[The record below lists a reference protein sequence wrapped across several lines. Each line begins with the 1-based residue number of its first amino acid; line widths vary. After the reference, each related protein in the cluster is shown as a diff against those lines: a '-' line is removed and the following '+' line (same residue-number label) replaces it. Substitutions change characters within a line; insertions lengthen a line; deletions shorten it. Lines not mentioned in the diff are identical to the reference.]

1 MKISWHFFANSHG
14 KGVVDGLG
22 GTVKRTVWRYVRA
35 GAATATTPKAF
46 YEVAV
51 ARNPGVRIDYITKEE
66 IMINSQKAKLVES
79 WNETLAVPNTQ
90 KLHSVRTMGR
100 KHLQVADTSNSNDWT
115 LVQIREIADSEA
127 ETNSESETE
136 IDVNTDGPPSLG
148 DAANSVT
155 HLDLSIGDWVLVKY
169 DGNRFP
175 GEVTTIGQNNDVKV
189 NVMHKSGPNWKWP
202 KDADHIFYYRTD
214 VVKKIDPPTVAEH
227 RGQFT
232 FPSLI

>member
-1 MKISWHFFANSHG
+1 
-14 KGVVDGLG
+14 
-22 GTVKRTVWRYVRA
+22 
-35 GAATATTPKAF
+35 
-46 YEVAV
+46 
-51 ARNPGVRIDYITKEE
+51 
-66 IMINSQKAKLVES
+66 MINSQKAKLVES

-100 KHLQVADTSNSNDWT
+100 KHLQVADTSDSNDWT
-115 LVQIREIADSEA
+115 LVQIREIA

-136 IDVNTDGPPSLG
+136 IDVNTDGPPSLD

-175 GEVTTIGQNNDVKV
+175 GEVTTFGQNNDIKV

-214 VVKKIDPPTVAEH
+214 VVKKIDPPTVAGH